1 METFLTVNLSGFLD
15 GSHLHVR
22 SALGTLPILMKFKR
36 VTCQKAKIQ
45 DLDQQEIDRGLIMCE
60 MTKCFLERH
69 EAQIFTE
76 NYCQCLHYYLEGVL
90 DLIIREAGEGSLQIV
105 VQCKTLKILECLW
118 EDYSSSHL
126 NEVAEAHL

>member
-1 METFLTVNLSGFLD
+1 MSN
-15 GSHLHVR
+15 
-22 SALGTLPILMKFKR
+22 
-36 VTCQKAKIQ
+36 AKIQ
-45 DLDQQEIDRGLIMCE
+45 DLDQQEIDRGLIMRE

-76 NYCQCLHYYLEGVL
+76 NYCQCPHYYLEGVL

-118 EDYSSSHL
+118 EEYSSSHL
-126 NEVAEAHL
+126 NEVAEEHL

>member
-1 METFLTVNLSGFLD
+1 M
-15 GSHLHVR
+15 R
-22 SALGTLPILMKFKR
+22 
-36 VTCQKAKIQ
+36 
-45 DLDQQEIDRGLIMCE
+45 E

-105 VQCKTLKILECLW
+105 VQRKTLKILECLW

-126 NEVAEAHL
+126 NEVAEEHL